1 MTANSRGWPSD
12 PCYLQV
18 GHGHF
23 GCRRAHRYITRGVVT
38 VAKQEAPKET
48 SKRLRRQPGVG
59 RELILA
65 AAHDLFSE
73 HGYARATTRE
83 IAERAGVAE
92 ALLFRNFGSKAALFN
107 EVVFGPMRA
116 FMLEWEK
123 FDARAGDK
131 YDAEALAKRF
141 AGGLY
146 DLLSA
151 NRGLMVSYL
160 ATQVFEPDVL
170 AEAGDAPTF
179 LDVIGLM
186 DRATEKRTRTHKP
199 PGGRT
204 KVTAKSHVH
213 ERINVGSVI
222 AAALFGD
229 VLFAAMPTPPTR
241 NQVVNELARIAAV
254 SLPMLSS

>member
-1 MTANSRGWPSD
+1 
-12 PCYLQV
+12 
-18 GHGHF
+18 
-23 GCRRAHRYITRGVVT
+23 
-38 VAKQEAPKET
+38 VAKQEAPKAT
-48 SKRLRRQPGVG
+48 PKKLRRQPGVG

-65 AAHDLFSE
+65 AAHEVFSE
-73 HGYARATTRE
+73 QGYARATTRE

-92 ALLFRNFGSKAALFN
+92 PLLFRSFGSKAALFN

-131 YDAEALAKRF
+131 YDAETLAKRF

-146 DLLSA
+146 DLLKA
-151 NRGLMVSYL
+151 NRGLMVTYL
-160 ATQVFEPDVL
+160 ATQVFEPEVL
-170 AEAGDAPTF
+170 AGTGDAPTF
-179 LDVIGLM
+179 LEMIGLM
-186 DRATEKRTRTHKP
+186 DSATERRTPTHKP
-199 PGGRT
+199 PSGR
-204 KVTAKSHVH
+204 AKMSAKARLH

-229 VLFAAMPTPPTR
+229 VLFAASPTPPTR

-254 SLPMLSS
+254 SLPAVSS

>member
-1 MTANSRGWPSD
+1 MQLGDGQFGR
-12 PCYLQV
+12 YLFV
-18 GHGHF
+18 DF
-23 GCRRAHRYITRGVVT
+23 TRRVLA

-48 SKRLRRQPGVG
+48 PKKFRRPPGAG

-65 AAHDLFSE
+65 AAHDVFSE

-92 ALLFRNFGSKAALFN
+92 PLLFRSFGSKAALFN

-116 FMLEWEK
+116 FMLEWEN
-123 FDARAGDK
+123 FDAKAGDE

-146 DLLSA
+146 DLLEA
-151 NRGLMVSYL
+151 NRGLMVTYL
-160 ATQVFEPDVL
+160 ATQVFEPEVL
-170 AEAGDAPTF
+170 AEPGDAPTF
-179 LDVIGLM
+179 LDVIGSM
-186 DRATEKRTRTHKP
+186 DRATEKRTPTHKP
-199 PGGRT
+199 PGRRP
-204 KVTAKSHVH
+204 KMTAKARVH

-254 SLPMLSS
+254 SLPSASS